1 MALEEARSDN
11 GIVAVR
17 FPDGVP
23 TLDQVE
29 AEAKK
34 LGENG
39 FKYTKTEQRDLVWTE
54 TQMMKGDV
62 EHTWHD
68 GNNHKLGVL
77 LSAIIPLN
85 WDTEFQGGWLNF
97 EGWKHLPHRDNF
109 AEWKGDPTLNNQP
122 HWSNEVGS
130 CIFLPCHIKWGL
142 DRVYHGERKI
152 RVISFFGE
160 YNERIR

>member
-39 FKYTKTEQRDLVWTE
+39 FKYTKTEQRDLVWTD
-54 TQMMKGDV
+54 TQMMKADV

-109 AEWKGDPTLNNQP
+109 GEWKGDPTLNNQP
-122 HWSNEVGS
+122 HWLSL
-130 CIFLPCHIKWGL
+130 IHI
-142 DRVYHGERKI
+142 
-152 RVISFFGE
+152 
-160 YNERIR
+160 